1 MNIANQLTCLRIA
14 MIPVF
19 VLLMSLPL
27 DWGTLDLLGSQIPV
41 AWFVAGLVFALASLT
56 DYLDGYLARKLNLVT
71 PFGVFADPMADKL
84 LVLAALIL
92 LVQAQVIPA
101 WMVIIIISREL
112 LVTGLRVLLARENGQ
127 VLAAAWPGKVKTFTQ
142 MFAILF
148 FLWNDLGFAWLP
160 FSIAKV
166 LLWVCLAFTIY
177 SGVLYFYHGRFVF
190 RSKA

>member
-1 MNIANQLTCLRIA
+1 

-27 DWGTLDLLGSQIPV
+27 EWGTLDLLGSQIPV

-71 PFGVFADPMADKL
+71 SFGVFADPMADKL